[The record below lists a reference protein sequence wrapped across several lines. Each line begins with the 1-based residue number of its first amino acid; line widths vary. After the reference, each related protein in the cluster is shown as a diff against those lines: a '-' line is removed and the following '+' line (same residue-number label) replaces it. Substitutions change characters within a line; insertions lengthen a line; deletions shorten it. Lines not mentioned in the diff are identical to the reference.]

1 MNMRRFIILCLL
13 LFASLAAQ
21 ARSYRAED
29 IPNVQRADRTR
40 YVSNPDGILSPG
52 AVARIDSV
60 CGALRDRAIAQVA
73 VVAVDDIAGGDVF
86 DFAVDLF
93 TQWGV
98 GRAENDNGLGILL
111 VKDRREIRFVT
122 GGGLEGVLPDA
133 VCKRIQL
140 KYMLPAFREGDYSRG
155 MVAGVEAAAQLL
167 EGSEL
172 IARPKHH
179 VQDPYSFRCMPQVHG
194 AAKDTIDYVE
204 GVLTTEINSTTDNPT
219 VFPEEDMV
227 VSAGNFHGQPIALAM
242 DFLAIALAELGSISE
257 RRTYKLISGARELPA
272 FLVAKPGLN
281 SGFMI
286 PQDTAASIVS
296 QSKGRCMPASVDSI
310 PSSQGQEDHVS
321 MGSNAATKL
330 YRVVCNT
337 ERVLAIEL
345 FNAAQAL
352 EFRRPAR
359 SSETLERLVAEY
371 RKEVPFIDNDSVMYP
386 HIESSI
392 RFIRKS

>member
-111 VKDRREIRFVT
+111 VRDRREICFVT

-133 VCKRIQL
+133 RLQADSAEIHAAR
-140 KYMLPAFREGDYSRG
+140 LPRGATTAAAWSR
-155 MVAGVEAAAQLL
+155 ASKPPAQLL

-172 IARPKHH
+172 
-179 VQDPYSFRCMPQVHG
+179 DLG
-194 AAKDTIDYVE
+194 GTDTAD
-204 GVLTTEINSTTDNPT
+204 G
-219 VFPEEDMV
+219 
-227 VSAGNFHGQPIALAM
+227 
-242 DFLAIALAELGSISE
+242 
-257 RRTYKLISGARELPA
+257 ELPSWA
-272 FLVAKPGLN
+272 VFLIVVGFVVLPLGVVMLGYYARKRCPKCHKPTLR
-281 SGFMI
+281 
-286 PQDTAASIVS
+286 Q
-296 QSKGRCMPASVDSI
+296 QSNRILQVT
-310 PSSQGQEDHVS
+310 PS
-321 MGSNAATKL
+321 
-330 YRVVCNT
+330 Y
-337 ERVLAIEL
+337 
-345 FNAAQAL
+345 
-352 EFRRPAR
+352 
-359 SSETLERLVAEY
+359 RLVEY
-371 RKEVPFIDNDSVMYP
+371 TYVCSNCGAVVKRRAKNLRDDNFGGGGGTIIGGFGGFGGGSRGGFGGGFGGG
-386 HIESSI
+386 SFGGGGAGS
-392 RFIRKS
+392 RW

>member
-111 VKDRREIRFVT
+111 VRDRREIRFVT

-172 IARPKHH
+172 
-179 VQDPYSFRCMPQVHG
+179 D
-194 AAKDTIDYVE
+194 
-204 GVLTTEINSTTDNPT
+204 
-219 VFPEEDMV
+219 
-227 VSAGNFHGQPIALAM
+227 
-242 DFLAIALAELGSISE
+242 LGLS
-257 RRTYKLISGARELPA
+257 LI
-272 FLVAKPGLN
+272 
-281 SGFMI
+281 
-286 PQDTAASIVS
+286 
-296 QSKGRCMPASVDSI
+296 
-310 PSSQGQEDHVS
+310 
-321 MGSNAATKL
+321 
-330 YRVVCNT
+330 
-337 ERVLAIEL
+337 
-345 FNAAQAL
+345 
-352 EFRRPAR
+352 
-359 SSETLERLVAEY
+359 
-371 RKEVPFIDNDSVMYP
+371 
-386 HIESSI
+386 HI
-392 RFIRKS
+392 